1 MAMWSGMIRV
11 RWMTDG
17 YVIRYKMRVWWITDG
32 HVIGCDACVS
42 LMGVRC
48 VCDACVMLV
57 RCVYDVCDKCVKRV
71 WCTCNACEMHVWC
84 VWWMCYEC
92 VMRVRYV
99 CGACVMCAIGKWLL
113 GDEGGWFCG
122 RIRKPVKEWGG
133 FLVRMTWDVRGNIN
147 ILFKQIFFPQGQVSH
162 SAMSYPEIF
171 YITVWHNDPAAHPS
185 FCPCH

>member
-1 MAMWSGMIRV
+1 MNNW
-11 RWMTDG
+11 WP
-17 YVIRYKMRVWWITDG
+17 VWW
-32 HVIGCDACVS
+32 
-42 LMGVRC
+42 

-57 RCVYDVCDKCVKRV
+57 RCVYDVCDKCVKGV

-92 VMRVRYV
+92 VMHVRYV

-147 ILFKQIFFPQGQVSH
+147 ILLKNFFFLRGRFPTLPWATLRYSTLLYDTMILQRIQVSVLATKILSISCL
-162 SAMSYPEIF
+162 SASVNRTLF
-171 YITVWHNDPAAHPS
+171 YLIS
-185 FCPCH
+185 LFLL